1 MQKYNNIQTSLVGVE
16 DWMKKEMKQIS
27 AGGANPNVLDSVY
40 ADSYGSKMQIM
51 HLCSIALDG
60 ASLKVS
66 PFDKSQLKV
75 VEAAIRDADLGLS
88 IVSENDGLR
97 VIFPQLTTETRTKY
111 TKVAKEKLED
121 ARIKVRQIRQE
132 VIEEIDSA
140 KAAGEMGEDD
150 MMRKKDEV
158 QKKIET
164 INKTLEEIYKAK
176 EESIMKI

>member
-1 MQKYNNIQTSLVGVE
+1 MQKYNNIEISLSGVE
-16 DWMKKEMKQIS
+16 EWMKKEMKQIS

-51 HLCSIALDG
+51 HLSNIALDG

-66 PFDKSQLKV
+66 PFDKSQLKII
-75 VEAAIRDADLGLS
+75 EAAIREADLGLS

-132 VIEEIDSA
+132 AIEEVDKS
-140 KAAGEMGEDD
+140 KDDGEMGEDEHKRNKED
-150 MMRKKDEV
+150 V
-158 QKKIET
+158 QKKIDT
-164 INKTLEEIYKAK
+164 INKTLEDIYKTK
-176 EESIMKI
+176 EEAIMKV